1 MPKHNYQSTQSK
13 FSVQHCYIFSFV
25 LGGGGGGHS
34 ISVIVIVIG
43 PVLLSLQ
50 GNELN

>member
-25 LGGGGGGHS
+25 LGCSGGRN

-43 PVLLSLQ
+43 PVLLSLD
-50 GNELN
+50 GNKLN